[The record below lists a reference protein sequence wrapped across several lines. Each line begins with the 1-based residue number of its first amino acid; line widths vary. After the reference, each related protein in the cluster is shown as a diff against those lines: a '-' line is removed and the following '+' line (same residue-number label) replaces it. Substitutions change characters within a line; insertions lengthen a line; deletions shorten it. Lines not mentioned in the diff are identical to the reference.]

1 MEVLTDDNR
10 LQSRCSLSNTSG
22 HAGSDDEGPFRF
34 DCNALEVQLSPR
46 SRQRETSNTA
56 ADEEF
61 NSLLAEASLVLDFVS
76 NSVRAELCDA

>member
-1 MEVLTDDNR
+1 MLTDDC
-10 LQSRCSLSNTSG
+10 LQSRCSLSNNSG

-46 SRQRETSNTA
+46 SRERETTNTA

-61 NSLLAEASLVLDFVS
+61 NSLLAEVSIILVFVS
-76 NSVRAELCDA
+76 YRVPAEL